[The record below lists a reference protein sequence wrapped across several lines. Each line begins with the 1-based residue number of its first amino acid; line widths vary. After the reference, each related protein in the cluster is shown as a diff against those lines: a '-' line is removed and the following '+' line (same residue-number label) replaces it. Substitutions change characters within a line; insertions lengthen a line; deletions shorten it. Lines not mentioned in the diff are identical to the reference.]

1 MIILD
6 LNQTIISNILAQ
18 MGNHT
23 NAKIEEDL
31 VRHMVLNAIRSHKT
45 KFSEYGELI
54 IACDDRAYWRRNY
67 FPYYKANRKKDRE
80 KSEINWGEL
89 FGALNKIKQEL
100 KDYFPYRVIQVE
112 HAEADDVI
120 GSLVHEFGYNLNN
133 MTTEQILILSGDK
146 DFIQL
151 QQYANVK
158 QYDPVQKKKITAAN
172 PERFAK
178 ELVLKGDRGDG
189 VPNVLSPDN
198 SIVDNIRQK
207 SLRESKIDELINTPI
222 ASYPPEIRR
231 NYDRNNL
238 LINLDCIPA
247 EIQREVLDEYKRQE
261 GKGRDKLFN
270 YFISH
275 RLKNLLETIG
285 DF

>member
-31 VRHMVLNAIRSHKT
+31 VRHMVLNAIRSYKN

-54 IACDDRAYWRRNY
+54 IACDDRAYWRRVI
-67 FPYYKANRKKDRE
+67 FPYYKGNRKKDRE
-80 KSEINWGEL
+80 KSEINWSEL
-89 FGALNKIKQEL
+89 FNALNKIKQEL

-120 GSLVHEFGYNLNN
+120 ASLVHEFGYNLNN
-133 MTTEQILILSGDK
+133 MTTEQIMILSGDK

-158 QYDPVQKKKITAAN
+158 QYDPVQKRKITA
-172 PERFAK
+172 PDPSRFAK

-198 SIVDNIRQK
+198 CIVDNIRQK
-207 SLRESKIDELINTPI
+207 PLRESKIDELINTPI
-222 ASYPPEIRR
+222 DNYPSDIRR
-231 NYDRNNL
+231 NYDRNNV
-238 LINLDCIPA
+238 LINLDLVPP
-247 EIQREVLDEYKRQE
+247 EIQVAVIQEYHKQAN
-261 GKGRDKLFN
+261 KGRDKLFN
-270 YFISH
+270 YFITH
-275 RLKNLLETIG
+275 KLKTLLEDIG

>member
-23 NAKIEEDL
+23 NAKIDEDL

-67 FPYYKANRKKDRE
+67 FPHYKANRKKDRE

-207 SLRESKIDELINTPI
+207 SLRESKIEELINTHI
-222 ASYPPEIRR
+222 DSYPPEIRR

-247 EIQREVLDEYKRQE
+247 EIQREVLDEYKKQE